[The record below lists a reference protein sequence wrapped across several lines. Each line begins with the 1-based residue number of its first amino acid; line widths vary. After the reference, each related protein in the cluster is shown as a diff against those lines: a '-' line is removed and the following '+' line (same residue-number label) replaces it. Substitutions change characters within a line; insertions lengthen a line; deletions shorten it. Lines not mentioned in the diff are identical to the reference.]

1 MSRSNARVDYEKT
14 EVYET
19 MVDDYEIFDSYVDFF
34 VFAASLGFAR
44 DEYVPDGDEGD
55 NEILGMHLN
64 RKDLY
69 QVVAASIAYQHTED
83 PEMLVSPRKQLPI
96 LARYAAGGAQ
106 IAAEEFG
113 DVTGDPTDAVVSFL
127 RDAHNEDQQDEEEE
141 ILAQIREGFDDNIF
155 E

>member
-1 MSRSNARVDYEKT
+1 MSQSNARVDYEKT
-14 EVYET
+14 EIYET
-19 MVDDYEIFDSYVDFF
+19 MVDEYGVFGSYIDFF

-44 DEYVPDGDEGD
+44 DKYVPDGDQGD

-69 QVVAASIAYQHTED
+69 QVTAASIAFQHTED
-83 PEMLVSPRKQLPI
+83 PEMLVSPGDQLPI

-113 DVTGDPTDAVVSFL
+113 DVTGDPTDAVMNFL
-127 RDAHNEDQQDEEEE
+127 RDAHNADQQNKEEEV
-141 ILAQIREGFDDNIF
+141 LSQIREGFDDSIF
-155 E
+155 N